1 MTQKQAIEADAR
13 QAALTGLTPND
24 ACPWPFYSLEGR
36 YWVAMYLV
44 TKNRKQEHEYPTS
57 NSVPPCPHVH
67 AQGPDIYQRTDQSL
81 GELQMN
87 RAPFME
93 AKDFD
98 HEDVEADFDTTLR
111 TLGSVLASIG
121 VFSLLMLAIT
131 VLMQFP
137 DMWLSKTL
145 IALWRGL

>member
-81 GELQMN
+81 GELQMS
-87 RAPFME
+87 RAPYIRM
-93 AKDFD
+93 KDYD

>member
-1 MTQKQAIEADAR
+1 MK
-13 QAALTGLTPND
+13 
-24 ACPWPFYSLEGR
+24 
-36 YWVAMYLV
+36 
-44 TKNRKQEHEYPTS
+44 
-57 NSVPPCPHVH
+57 
-67 AQGPDIYQRTDQSL
+67 
-81 GELQMN
+81 
-87 RAPFME
+87 APYIRM
-93 AKDFD
+93 KDYD